1 MYGIALDLGTSGFR
15 AQLIDLET
23 KKVAKTSMTMK
34 HPLPGGNVTDHL
46 DFAIS
51 IGEDVAHRI
60 IVDAIRKM
68 VERFNVDSSQIRKI
82 AVCGNPIQLS
92 LFQNS
97 EIRDLAYAGKNMQKR
112 LGIQSIQRDARIF
125 PAKEIFKET
134 LILENCDIIVPPAIE
149 HEIGADALAMMIET
163 DFLKQ
168 ENPTLVTDYG
178 TNAEMAIKVGN
189 RIITGSA
196 AAGPAIEGQGIN
208 CGMLAGPGAITDVNL
223 EGNLWRI
230 CVLNNNMETVKG
242 HLIDPIT
249 GNISEKSGIIP
260 AGITGTG
267 LISILS
273 LAIETGLITN
283 PPKLKYGRLILGENI
298 ELSEM
303 DIKEAGKAIGA
314 IRAAQLTLIVESGIG
329 YEELENV
336 YMSGASGTYVDA
348 KKARNIGSCPDF
360 SKRTVQFGNT
370 SLALARDI
378 LLDEAKLDA
387 VIELAS
393 HIKADHLMMATS
405 DTFKKFYTC
414 ELGYWTEGMS
424 MDMYHKFLKAYKLPP
439 LPISLNNPIIEK
451 RVRLDINENSRNQIE
466 VVTDIGT
473 TLEEVAV
480 GCIMCH
486 MCERECPEKAIDIEK
501 GTDFIAKYST
511 QKCLG
516 TACKRCISVCP
527 VHAITYKEIMV
538 TT

>member
-196 AAGPAIEGQGIN
+196 AAGPAIEGQGIKLRN
-208 CGMLAGPGAITDVNL
+208 ACRAGSDHGCEPRGELMENL
-223 EGNLWRI
+223 
-230 CVLNNNMETVKG
+230 
-242 HLIDPIT
+242 
-249 GNISEKSGIIP
+249 
-260 AGITGTG
+260 
-267 LISILS
+267 
-273 LAIETGLITN
+273 
-283 PPKLKYGRLILGENI
+283 
-298 ELSEM
+298 
-303 DIKEAGKAIGA
+303 
-314 IRAAQLTLIVESGIG
+314 
-329 YEELENV
+329 
-336 YMSGASGTYVDA
+336 
-348 KKARNIGSCPDF
+348 
-360 SKRTVQFGNT
+360 RTQ
-370 SLALARDI
+370 
-378 LLDEAKLDA
+378 
-387 VIELAS
+387 
-393 HIKADHLMMATS
+393 
-405 DTFKKFYTC
+405 
-414 ELGYWTEGMS
+414 
-424 MDMYHKFLKAYKLPP
+424 
-439 LPISLNNPIIEK
+439 
-451 RVRLDINENSRNQIE
+451 Q
-466 VVTDIGT
+466 
-473 TLEEVAV
+473 
-480 GCIMCH
+480 
-486 MCERECPEKAIDIEK
+486 
-501 GTDFIAKYST
+501 
-511 QKCLG
+511 
-516 TACKRCISVCP
+516 
-527 VHAITYKEIMV
+527 
-538 TT
+538 